1 MNENFANFVDKFRVD
16 DLLIYESEYWK
27 WSIRPLQCTI
37 GAGILSLKR
46 PAETMKELNELEGA
60 DLVRIIGVIERTINV
75 CFGQKIMN
83 YIMLM
88 MVDKHVHYHVVPR
101 YSEPV
106 LFKGIR
112 FSDEFWGLPPV
123 LDTGKLDDNV
133 LLSIRDYLCNHL
145 EL

>member
-112 FSDEFWGLPPV
+112 FSDEFWPKPPV